1 MKMTLKRR
9 MKINKTILNPITM
22 PLPLA
27 LMVSVESFKQIATD
41 GYGKRCKPQALRL
54 LERFQITPQLCITTR
69 CTCMEDA
76 KIAVTVTRTCTGST

>member
-27 LMVSVESFKQIATD
+27 LTASVESTSSQ
-41 GYGKRCKPQALRL
+41 
-54 LERFQITPQLCITTR
+54 
-69 CTCMEDA
+69 
-76 KIAVTVTRTCTGST
+76 AVTTITISSKRVKISI

>member
-27 LMVSVESFKQIATD
+27 LTVSVESTSS
-41 GYGKRCKPQALRL
+41 RV
-54 LERFQITPQLCITTR
+54 
-69 CTCMEDA
+69 
-76 KIAVTVTRTCTGST
+76 AVTTTIITSSKRVKISI

>member
-27 LMVSVESFKQIATD
+27 LTVSAESTSS
-41 GYGKRCKPQALRL
+41 RV
-54 LERFQITPQLCITTR
+54 
-69 CTCMEDA
+69 
-76 KIAVTVTRTCTGST
+76 AVTTIITSSKRVKISI